1 MAGFFISGRMDGM
14 DEPERPRPRRSHMGR
29 LIAFTLLGVILAYA
43 FSPWPDP
50 EDRGQ
55 QDRLPQVVLMYAIVG
70 APLGAAFE
78 CCLRA
83 KESGVRFSLGALLMA
98 MTLIA
103 VVVGL
108 VVFISRY

>member
-1 MAGFFISGRMDGM
+1 MRGRMGGM
-14 DEPERPRPRRSHMGR
+14 SDPDDLKQHRSHVRR
-29 LIAFTLLGVILAYA
+29 LIALTLLGVFLAYA

-70 APLGAAFE
+70 AAFGAAFE

-98 MTLIA
+98 MTLVA